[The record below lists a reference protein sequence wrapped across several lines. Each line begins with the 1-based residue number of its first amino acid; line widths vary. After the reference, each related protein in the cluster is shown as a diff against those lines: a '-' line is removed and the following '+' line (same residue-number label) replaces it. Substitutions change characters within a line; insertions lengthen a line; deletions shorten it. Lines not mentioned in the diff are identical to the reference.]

1 MQFAELLAK
10 VSYLPP
16 ADVEFITR
24 AYETAASAH
33 SDQNRLSGEKFI
45 EHPLSVAAILAD
57 LQLDRDSLAAAILH
71 DTVEDTHLTIADLEQ
86 SFGPTVGK
94 LVAGVT
100 KLEKISFRS
109 QEQAQAENVRKMLVA
124 MAEDIRVILTKL
136 ADRLHNMR
144 TANFLPEDRR
154 RAMAQETLD
163 IYAPLAHRLGI
174 WNIKW
179 ELEDLSFAQLHP
191 EEYADIVKR
200 IARKRKEREAY
211 VNDIKEIL
219 ERELSAVGIQAETTG
234 RPKHVYSIANKLAL
248 GKDFDEIYDLSAIRV
263 LTDSIKDCYGAL
275 GIIHALWK
283 PIPGRFK
290 DYIAMP
296 KSNGY
301 QSLHTTVVSHAGDP
315 MEIQIRTHEM
325 HRTAEWGVAA
335 HWTYKEGGGKE
346 ERKFDQRFAWLRQL
360 MDWQK
365 EVLDAEKFVD
375 AVKVDVFRDEVFV
388 FTPKGD
394 VLALPTGATTVDFAY
409 RIHTEVGHRCIGA
422 KVNNRMVPLDY
433 QLQNGDIVEILTS
446 KGPHGP
452 SRDWLNFVKTAG
464 AASKV
469 RAWFKKERREE
480 NITKGKELL
489 DKEFRRMQR
498 RPIASLGEERL
509 LNLAKE
515 FRFNDLNDFYAAI
528 GYGDVSPHAVLLKDA
543 AASQR
548 DGDGEFPLIPLV
560 PQFKPTG
567 EVRVKGERDV
577 LTQIARC
584 CRPVPGDPIMGYIT
598 RGKGISVHRATCTN
612 VVNAQN
618 RERLVEV
625 EWDTGGRQ
633 LYPVA
638 IKIEA
643 WDRTGLLRDI
653 ATVIAENKINLT
665 GAEVQTYDD
674 KTAVISTTVEIN
686 SLTQLSRLMER
697 LETIKDVHTVAR
709 EGNAGPN

>member
-1 MQFAELLAK
+1 MQFADLLTK
-10 VSYLPP
+10 LSYLPP
-16 ADVEFITR
+16 QDVEVLSR
-24 AYETAASAH
+24 AYDTAASAH
-33 SDQNRLSGEKFI
+33 HDQNRLSGEKFI
-45 EHPLSVAAILAD
+45 EHPLSVAGILAD
-57 LQLDRDSLAAAILH
+57 LQLDRDTLAAAILH
-71 DTVEDTHLTIADLEQ
+71 DTVEDTHLTVTDLEQ

-100 KLEKISFRS
+100 KLEKISFHS

-124 MAEDIRVILTKL
+124 MAEDVRVVLMKL

-144 TANFLPEDRR
+144 TVDFLPENRR

-163 IYAPLAHRLGI
+163 IYAPLAHRLGM

-179 ELEDLSFAQLHP
+179 ELEDLSFSQLHP
-191 EEYADIVKR
+191 DEYHDIVKR
-200 IARKRKEREAY
+200 IARKRKERETY

-219 ERELSAVGIQAETTG
+219 ERELSAVGIKADTSG
-234 RPKHVYSIANKLAL
+234 RPKHVYSIAQKLAL

-275 GIIHALWK
+275 GVIHSLWK

-301 QSLHTTVVSHAGDP
+301 QSLHTTVVSHSGEP

-325 HRTAEWGVAA
+325 HKTAEWGVAA
-335 HWTYKEGGGKE
+335 HWAYKEGSKE
-346 ERKFDQRFAWLRQL
+346 ERKMDQRFAWLRQL

-394 VLALPTGATTVDFAY
+394 VLALPSGATAVDFAY

-422 KVNNRMVPLDY
+422 KANSRMVPLDY
-433 QLQNGDIVEILTS
+433 PLENGDIVEVLTS

-452 SRDWLNFVKTAG
+452 SRDWLSFVKTAG
-464 AASKV
+464 ASQKI

-480 NITKGKELL
+480 NVAKGKELL
-489 DKEFRRMQR
+489 DKEFRRIEQR
-498 RPIASLGEERL
+498 SLASIGDARVLE
-509 LNLAKE
+509 LAQE
-515 FRFNDLNDFYAAI
+515 FHFNDLNDFFAAI
-528 GYGDVSPHAVLLKDA
+528 GYGDVSAHAVLLKDV
-543 AASQR
+543 AASQP
-548 DGDGEFPLIPLV
+548 DGNGEFPLIPMV

-567 EVRVKGERDV
+567 EIRVKGERGV
-577 LTQIARC
+577 LTQIAQC
-584 CRPVPGDPIMGYIT
+584 CKPVPGDPIRGYIT
-598 RGKGISVHRATCTN
+598 RGKGITVHRATCKN
-612 VVNAQN
+612 VMNVLNQ
-618 RERLVEV
+618 ERLVEV
-625 EWDTGGRQ
+625 DWDTGGRQ

-665 GAEVQTYDD
+665 GAEVQVYDD
-674 KTAVISTTVEIN
+674 KTAVISTTVEIS

-697 LETIKDVHTVAR
+697 LETVKDVHTVAR
-709 EGNAGPN
+709 EGNLAAS

>member
-1 MQFAELLAK
+1 MQFADLLTK
-10 VSYLPP
+10 LSYLPP
-16 ADVEFITR
+16 QDVEVLSR
-24 AYETAASAH
+24 AYDTAASAH
-33 SDQNRLSGEKFI
+33 HDQNRLSGEKFI
-45 EHPLSVAAILAD
+45 EHPLSVAGILAD
-57 LQLDRDSLAAAILH
+57 LQLDRDTLAAAILH
-71 DTVEDTHLTIADLEQ
+71 DTVEDTHLTVTDLEQ

-100 KLEKISFRS
+100 KLEKISFHS

-124 MAEDIRVILTKL
+124 MAEDVRVVLMKL

-144 TANFLPEDRR
+144 TVDFLPENRR

-163 IYAPLAHRLGI
+163 IYAPLAHRLGM

-179 ELEDLSFAQLHP
+179 ELEDLSFSQLHP
-191 EEYADIVKR
+191 DEYHDIVKR
-200 IARKRKEREAY
+200 IARKRKERETY

-219 ERELSAVGIQAETTG
+219 ERELSAVGIKADTSG
-234 RPKHVYSIANKLAL
+234 RPKHVYSIAQKLAL

-275 GIIHALWK
+275 GVIHSLWK

-301 QSLHTTVVSHAGDP
+301 QSLHTTVVSHSGEP

-325 HRTAEWGVAA
+325 HKTAEWGVAA
-335 HWTYKEGGGKE
+335 HWAYKEGSKE
-346 ERKFDQRFAWLRQL
+346 ERKMDQRFAWLRQL

-394 VLALPTGATTVDFAY
+394 VLALPSGATAVDFAY

-422 KVNNRMVPLDY
+422 KANSRMVPLDY
-433 QLQNGDIVEILTS
+433 PLENGDIVEVLTS

-452 SRDWLNFVKTAG
+452 SRDWLSFVKTAG
-464 AASKV
+464 ASQKI

-480 NITKGKELL
+480 NVAKGKELL
-489 DKEFRRMQR
+489 DKEFRRIEQR
-498 RPIASLGEERL
+498 SLASIGDARVLE
-509 LNLAKE
+509 LAQE
-515 FRFNDLNDFYAAI
+515 FHFNDLNDFFAAI
-528 GYGDVSPHAVLLKDA
+528 GYGDVSAHAVLLKDV
-543 AASQR
+543 AASQP
-548 DGDGEFPLIPLV
+548 DGNGEFPLIPMV

-567 EVRVKGERDV
+567 EIRVKGERGV
-577 LTQIARC
+577 LTQIAQC
-584 CRPVPGDPIMGYIT
+584 CKPVPGDPIKGYIT
-598 RGKGISVHRATCTN
+598 RGEGITVHRATCKN
-612 VVNAQN
+612 VMNVLNQ
-618 RERLVEV
+618 ERLVEV
-625 EWDTGGRQ
+625 DWDTGGRQ

-665 GAEVQTYDD
+665 GAEVQVYDD
-674 KTAVISTTVEIN
+674 KTAVISTTVEIS

-697 LETIKDVHTVAR
+697 LETVKDVHTVAR
-709 EGNAGPN
+709 EGNLAAS